1 MNDLMAVVKF
11 QAEYAYCI
19 DSDELERWPD
29 FFTADGLYRITNALN
44 ENRGMPIG
52 IVHAA
57 GQPMMRDRIT
67 SLRKANVFEAQRYRH
82 LLSLPRLLD
91 NGRAVTGFMV
101 VRIMHDGTT
110 DLFATG
116 EYRDVITEDAG
127 ELKFSERV
135 VVLDSERVDTLL
147 AIPL

>member
-29 FFTADGLYRITNALN
+29 FFTVDGLYRITNTLN

-91 NGRAVTGFMV
+91 NGRVVTGFMV
-101 VRIMHDGTT
+101 VRMW
-110 DLFATG
+110 
-116 EYRDVITEDAG
+116 
-127 ELKFSERV
+127 
-135 VVLDSERVDTLL
+135 L
-147 AIPL
+147 AI